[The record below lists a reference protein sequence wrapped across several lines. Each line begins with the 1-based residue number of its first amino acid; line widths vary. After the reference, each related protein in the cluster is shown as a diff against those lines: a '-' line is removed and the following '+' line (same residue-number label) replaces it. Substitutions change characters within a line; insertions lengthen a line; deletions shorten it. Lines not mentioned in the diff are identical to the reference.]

1 MKRVIITILLS
12 LSVFYTFSQENTTEL
27 KRKKGSLYF
36 SYGYTRAWYSKS
48 DIHFKD
54 NSNSYHENTQL
65 RNEYEFT
72 IYDARAKD
80 RPDFDKIKDV
90 VNITVPQ
97 YVYRLGYYFNDKK
110 DFGIEGSFDHTKYV
124 VTDYQR
130 VHIKGQFNGSYV
142 DKDTTL
148 DPRNFLHFEHS
159 DGANFLMINLLTRIK
174 LYDKPLFNIG
184 LVVKPGVGV
193 VIPRT
198 DVTMFGERI
207 NNRFH
212 VAGWIAGVEA
222 GVRTEFLRR
231 CFFEFV
237 AKGTFADYRK
247 VLVCGTGS
255 SANHHFFTGQLTAT
269 IGLMFG
275 I

>member
-1 MKRVIITILLS
+1 MKRVFAAILLS
-12 LSVFYTFSQENTTEL
+12 VSVFYTFSQENTTEI
-27 KRKKGSLYF
+27 KKKKGSLYF

-65 RNEYEFT
+65 NNEYEFT
-72 IYDARAKD
+72 LYNAKASD

-90 VNITVPQ
+90 KNISVPQ
-97 YVYRLGYYFNDKK
+97 YVYRLGYYFNNKK
-110 DFGIEGSFDHTKYV
+110 DLGIEISFDHTKYV
-124 VTDYQR
+124 VNDYQR
-130 VHIKGQFNGSYV
+130 VHIKGQFNGTPV

-148 DPRNFLHFEHS
+148 DPRNFLHFEHT
-159 DGANFLMINLLTRIK
+159 DGANFLMINLLKRVK
-174 LYDKPLFNIG
+174 LYDKPKFNVG
-184 LVVKPGVGV
+184 LIVKPGAGI

-198 DVTMFGERI
+198 DVTLFGERI

-222 GVRTEFLRR
+222 GVRTEFLRYG
-231 CFFEFV
+231 FFEFV